1 MVPHALVPGEHLP
14 HSMTLLLSASHAYV
28 VGMLLYRVAITG
40 MKNHEPCI
48 DTAAWCSIPMS
59 DLGKGVPCVP

>member
-1 MVPHALVPGEHLP
+1 MVPHTLVLCEHLP
-14 HSMTLLLSASHAYV
+14 HSMTLLLSASHTYV
-28 VGMLLYRVAITG
+28 VGMLLYKVAIME

-59 DLGKGVPCVP
+59 DLGRGVPCVL